1 MDLPSGYGRVV
12 RLLVHRFPNARIT
25 VCDLMP
31 DAIRFCAGTF
41 NPLGNRHEQAKDH
54 ERSDARE
61 EIDCR
66 IPTVPGDLDGA
77 EYQPAQA
84 APAPGSTKQEA
95 NFQLTCRGSSS
106 GTRAR
111 GRRCSAST
119 GLSGRTFG
127 ARDREDQN
135 GQDQTCRRSA
145 AIAALRGALTVEH
158 DWVIRAERKTDEL
171 RAQIDQLRTEL
182 ADARAAERISGR
194 VALSA
199 QAKLLRAPG
208 GGGGFA
214 GCEAQM

>member
-1 MDLPSGYGRVV
+1 
-12 RLLVHRFPNARIT
+12 
-25 VCDLMP
+25 MP
-31 DAIRFCAGTF
+31 DAIRFCAETF

-119 GLSGRTFG
+119 GLVWPNVRGTRPG
-127 ARDREDQN
+127 GPERARPDVQAFSSDR
-135 GQDQTCRRSA
+135 C
-145 AIAALRGALTVEH
+145 
-158 DWVIRAERKTDEL
+158 AER
-171 RAQIDQLRTEL
+171 RAD
-182 ADARAAERISGR
+182 G
-194 VALSA
+194 
-199 QAKLLRAPG
+199 
-208 GGGGFA
+208 
-214 GCEAQM
+214 